1 MHQLAARRVGGDGGV
16 QAVLLLT
23 LDFAAQV
30 DAVGRAL
37 CQLRRG
43 EGDVHVIV
51 GEIVGEDGLTRLVG
65 DDQQVIGGLGK
76 LQHHEQLGGVCLNG
90 IVHVACADDHAAVD
104 GGAHIGVDAAVLA
117 GGVGQVDGRAAVE
130 DDPAVGVDAVALAA
144 RRCTHGGIHIA
155 VVHGQHAHAILGDVE
170 GIIAGGNV
178 EHAAVDRHVAVL
190 DLHALVVRLNG
201 QAARALKAQGHQGAD
216 RTVQLGIGFL
226 DTHSVTAGDE
236 VLAALR
242 QLDGHAVFTRRA
254 GITSAV
260 HRNGR
265 GGAAGDLHAVQ
276 DQADVVRFTRTH
288 GDLHIRR
295 RAAQAVYAARR
306 NGHHAV
312 GKARQLRRHVAVGF
326 HHMGQVYRRGR
337 VLRNGL
343 AIHGD
348 RLAQDDQRLL
358 RLLCRREGQQQAEGQ
373 QRCKQFLHTR
383 FILSG

>member
-1 MHQLAARRVGGDGGV
+1 MHQLAARRIGSNGRV
-16 QAVLLLT
+16 QAVLLLAFD
-23 LDFAAQV
+23 LAAQV

-37 CQLRRG
+37 YQLRRG
-43 EGDVHVIV
+43 EGNVHVIV
-51 GEIVGEDGLTRLVG
+51 GEIVSEDGLARRIG
-65 DDQQVIGGLGK
+65 DNQQVVGGLSE
-76 LQHHEQLGGVCLNG
+76 LQHHEQLGGVRLNG
-90 IVHVACADDHAAVD
+90 VIHVARADDHATVD

-130 DDPAVGVDAVALAA
+130 DDPAVGVDAIALAA

-155 VVHGQHAHAILGDVE
+155 VVHGQHAHAVLRDVE

-178 EHAAVDRHVAVL
+178 EHAAVDRHVPVL
-190 DLHALVVRLNG
+190 DLHALVIRLDG
-201 QAARALKAQGHQGAD
+201 QASRALKAQGHQGAD
-216 RTVQLGIGFL
+216 RAVQLGIGFL
-226 DTHSVTAGDE
+226 DTHGVAAGDA
-236 VLAALR
+236 VLAALC
-242 QLDGHAVFTRRA
+242 QLDGHAVFARRA
-254 GITSAV
+254 GIAGAV

-265 GGAAGDLHAVQ
+265 GGAAGDIHAVQ

-295 RAAQAVYAARR
+295 RAAQAVHATRR

-312 GKARQLRRHVAVGF
+312 GEARQLRRHIAVGF
-326 HHMGQVYRRGR
+326 HHMGQVHRRGR
-337 VLRNGL
+337 ILRNGL
-343 AIHGD
+343 TIHGD

-358 RLLCRREGQQQAEGQ
+358 RCLCRREGQQQAEGQ